1 MLLSNVRHMARR
13 PVFSAFNRPQ
23 SRKGNLLMYVRKD
36 FHKSTGFI
44 QIMDDALARHPDLEA
59 IVYGGWRM
67 TYREFGSC
75 INRAAHMLL
84 ALGLGK
90 GSPAAIISRNCPEFL
105 ILEFALYKIGAV
117 PVKINWRL
125 SPREM
130 IGQLD
135 ASGAGHAFL
144 RAEREDWGRELVGH
158 YGGSLRFFDMSGD
171 RRENS
176 SFMQAIAGYPDEE
189 LSVEMED
196 SDPACH
202 IHTSGTTGMAKTV
215 VYTHG
220 SILDKISAVK
230 ELYGYCEGD
239 RLQFVSQL
247 FHSAAIGAW
256 LCFCTSGTLVL
267 MSSFSTD
274 KYMASLEHERI
285 NAISV
290 IPTILKWI
298 LDELDKKDY
307 DLSALRVIRYSTCP
321 VPQPL
326 LERALDR
333 FHCEFYQSYGMT
345 EMGSMVTILPPE
357 DHLRGGSAHL
367 ATVGRPIPG
376 TELAIM
382 GEDGKLCAP
391 GETGEI
397 LIKGPGVMQ
406 GYFGQPVLTE
416 SRLKNG
422 WYHSGD
428 MGSLGEDGYLTLSGR
443 IDDLIISGGEN
454 IYPLEISNVLMEL
467 GDVTECCAFGVPDEV
482 WGEHVKAC
490 VVLAPGSRLTVEEL
504 FRYCQQHMPHFKAPK
519 EIEILPALP
528 KNASGKVLIQ
538 PLRAGTWPGDAKVKN
553 SIA

>member
-1 MLLSNVRHMARR
+1 
-13 PVFSAFNRPQ
+13 
-23 SRKGNLLMYVRKD
+23 
-36 FHKSTGFI
+36 
-44 QIMDDALARHPDLEA
+44 
-59 IVYGGWRM
+59 
-67 TYREFGSC
+67 
-75 INRAAHMLL
+75 
-84 ALGLGK
+84 
-90 GSPAAIISRNCPEFL
+90 
-105 ILEFALYKIGAV
+105 
-117 PVKINWRL
+117 
-125 SPREM
+125 
-130 IGQLD
+130 
-135 ASGAGHAFL
+135 
-144 RAEREDWGRELVGH
+144 
-158 YGGSLRFFDMSGD
+158 
-171 RRENS
+171 
-176 SFMQAIAGYPDEE
+176 
-189 LSVEMED
+189 
-196 SDPACH
+196 
-202 IHTSGTTGMAKTV
+202 
-215 VYTHG
+215 
-220 SILDKISAVK
+220 
-230 ELYGYCEGD
+230 
-239 RLQFVSQL
+239 
-247 FHSAAIGAW
+247 
-256 LCFCTSGTLVL
+256 
-267 MSSFSTD
+267 
-274 KYMASLEHERI
+274 
-285 NAISV
+285 
-290 IPTILKWI
+290 
-298 LDELDKKDY
+298 
-307 DLSALRVIRYSTCP
+307 
-321 VPQPL
+321 
-326 LERALDR
+326 
-333 FHCEFYQSYGMT
+333 MT

-357 DHLRGGSAHL
+357 DHIRGGSAHL

>member
-1 MLLSNVRHMARR
+1 
-13 PVFSAFNRPQ
+13 
-23 SRKGNLLMYVRKD
+23 MYVRKD
-36 FHKSTGFI
+36 FHKNTGFI
-44 QIMDDALARHPDLEA
+44 QILDDALARHPDSEA
-59 IVYGGWRM
+59 IVYGSWRM
-67 TYREFGSC
+67 TYRDFGSC
-75 INRAAHMLL
+75 INRAAHMLHE
-84 ALGLGK
+84 LGVGK
-90 GSPAAIISRNCPEFL
+90 GSPVAIISRNCPEFL
-105 ILEFALYKIGAV
+105 ILEFALYKIGAI

-135 ASGAGHAFL
+135 VSGVRHAFL
-144 RAEREDWGRELVGH
+144 RVERETWGSELIGH
-158 YGGSLRFFDMSGD
+158 YSGSLSFFILDGD
-171 RRENS
+171 TRDS
-176 SFMQAIAGYPDEE
+176 STLMKTIAQYSDGEINVE
-189 LSVEMED
+189 LAD

-202 IHTSGTTGMAKTV
+202 IHTSGTTGMSKTV

-220 SILDKISAVK
+220 GILDKMSSVK
-230 ELYGYCEGD
+230 ELYGYREGD

-274 KYMASLEHERI
+274 KYMASLENERI

-298 LDELDKKDY
+298 LDELDRKSY
-307 DLSALRVIRYSTCP
+307 NLSSLRIIRYSTCP

-326 LERALDR
+326 LERALDK

-376 TELAIM
+376 TELMILD
-382 GEDGKLCAP
+382 EEGKPCAP
-391 GETGEI
+391 GEVGEI
-397 LIKGPGVMQ
+397 LIKGPGTMQ
-406 GYFGQPVLTE
+406 GYFRQPMLTE
-416 SRLKNG
+416 RRMRDG

-467 GDVTECCAFGVPDEV
+467 DDVTECCAFGVPDEI

-490 VVLAPGSRLTVEEL
+490 VVLAPGSKLTVKEL
-504 FRYCQQHMPHFKAPK
+504 FDYCQHHMPHFKAPK
-519 EIEILPALP
+519 EIDILPALP

-538 PLRAGTWPGDAKVKN
+538 PLRTGTWSGYTQEKN